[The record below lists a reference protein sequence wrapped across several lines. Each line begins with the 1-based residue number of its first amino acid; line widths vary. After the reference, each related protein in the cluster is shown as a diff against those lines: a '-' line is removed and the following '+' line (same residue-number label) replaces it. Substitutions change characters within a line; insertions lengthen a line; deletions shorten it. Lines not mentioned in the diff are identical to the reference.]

1 MGEVRRLL
9 EKWAS
14 KNVEISDTASVT
26 SKFTV
31 REGDSRTDWR
41 LLRRQLLDAGLT
53 GKQVDR
59 HRSDI
64 VRYLIDRVTEDTQHE
79 PSSPKSKRPSVSTV
93 EKQRQADADMKEENA
108 MQPLHVS
115 EQKQSTKH
123 KTRISI
129 KSKRPAVGEKLF
141 GEASLGICGG
151 RSKGRG
157 SPSGPNM
164 ATNEDEMVTQ
174 PYSASSKLASLRP
187 TMFKVLPTLELV
199 PAGTDRLLYQM
210 ATGTC
215 TGELSAPA
223 MPSIQENTLH
233 LLIEKLS
240 KLKLTNAVA
249 MRIHWSPLRFNASM
263 SCLVRTTARLQTL
276 GYDIRTLLGNVT
288 LGLFYNLQRKCRS
301 VLIEQHVDAQ
311 RWEDASLDPYL
322 HGDHRSES
330 MPLGASKFERSGE
343 VFKLDLLVSIQD
355 DTLITTLRAIYRKRY
370 VSLLHITVSNNHRHP
385 LDSKIGEPKFLTPSP
400 ILQPIFLNIHAYVH
414 NQTNSRLVPTSIH
427 IADESIIYT
436 ISTIFDQARVSYFP
450 ERQPVEMYEAVWCPE
465 QGDRHHSHRIQA
477 LEIIM
482 RWLGALRC
490 KPFRMEVAKALIQ
503 DIRRLVYSDDSPV
516 GERDIRL
523 SRRMSST
530 TRQSN
535 VASALVN
542 QCSLS
547 SEIWLAAM
555 HFDIMC
561 DEPLLLSID
570 RHNISLED
578 LYTAATAGS
587 VVFLARGKQRS
598 MLRSFR
604 DHQLRQLRRACDVL
618 PPGSSHPQL
627 IHQCLDKLLQDDDGS
642 RYTYIY

>member
-64 VRYLIDRVTEDTQHE
+64 VQYLTDRVTEDTQHE
-79 PSSPKSKRPSVSTV
+79 PSSAESKMPPASTV
-93 EKQRQADADMKEENA
+93 EKQRQADADTKEENA
-108 MQPLHVS
+108 VQSLHVS

-129 KSKRPAVGEKLF
+129 KGDRSAVGEKLF
-141 GEASLGICGG
+141 GEASSGNCGG

-157 SPSGPNM
+157 SLSGPNM
-164 ATNEDEMVTQ
+164 ATNEDKTVTQ
-174 PYSASSKLASLRP
+174 PHSMPSKLASLSP

-199 PAGTDRLLYQM
+199 PAGADRLLYQM

-215 TGELSAPA
+215 TGELSAPT
-223 MPSIQENTLH
+223 MPSIRENTLH
-233 LLIEKLS
+233 MLIETLS

-249 MRIHWSPLRFNASM
+249 MRIHWSPLRFNASW
-263 SCLVRTTARLQTL
+263 SRHVRTTARSQTL
-276 GYDIRTLLGNVT
+276 GYHIRTFLGNVI
-288 LGLFYNLQRKCRS
+288 LGLFYSLQRKCRS
-301 VLIEQHVDAQ
+301 VLIEQHVGAQ
-311 RWEDASLDPYL
+311 RWEDASLDLYL

-330 MPLGASKFERSGE
+330 MPLGRWESTRTSE
-343 VFKLDLLVSIQD
+343 VFKLDFLVSIQD
-355 DTLITTLRAIYRKRY
+355 DTLITTLRAIYRERY
-370 VSLLHITVSNNHRHP
+370 VSLLRLSVSNSHCHP
-385 LDSKIGEPKFLTPSP
+385 LDAKIGEPKLLPPSP
-400 ILQPIFLNIHAYVH
+400 ILQPIFLNINAYEH
-414 NQTNSRLVPTSIH
+414 NQTNSRLVPTSIDL
-427 IADESIIYT
+427 ADESIIYT

-503 DIRRLVYSDDSPV
+503 DILRLVNSEDSPTA
-516 GERDIRL
+516 ERDIRRSRIL
-523 SRRMSST
+523 SSSIWI
-530 TRQSN
+530 SN

-542 QCSLS
+542 RRLLS
-547 SEIWLAAM
+547 SEILLVAM
-555 HFDIMC
+555 DLELMC
-561 DEPLLLSID
+561 DEPLLSSIK

-578 LYTAATAGS
+578 LYTAVTAGS